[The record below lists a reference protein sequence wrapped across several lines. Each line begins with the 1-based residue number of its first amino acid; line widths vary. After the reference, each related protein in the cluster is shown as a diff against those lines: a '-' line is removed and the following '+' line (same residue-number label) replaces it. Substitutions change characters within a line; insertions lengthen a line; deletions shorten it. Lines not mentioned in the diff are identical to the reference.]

1 MEDNFMNRIDKE
13 GLVKFCFSKYPHV
26 RYRLGALEDRSF
38 RVEINKEDKETAI
51 GNICVQLE
59 NRHSYELVRFDFEYN
74 AINEIV
80 KSTLREEREDKRR
93 DITNEYKQ
101 YLIDLKIRELKQLN
115 L

>member
-1 MEDNFMNRIDKE
+1 MNRIDKE
-13 GLVKFCFSKYPHV
+13 LLVKFCFSKCPHEI
-26 RYRLGALEDRSF
+26 YRLDALEDRSF

-59 NRHSYELVRFDFEYN
+59 NRHSYELARFDFEYN

-80 KSTLREEREDKRR
+80 NCTLCDEMGDKRK
-93 DITNEYKQ
+93 DITNEYKR
-101 YLIDLKIRELKQLN
+101 YLITLKIRELEQLD